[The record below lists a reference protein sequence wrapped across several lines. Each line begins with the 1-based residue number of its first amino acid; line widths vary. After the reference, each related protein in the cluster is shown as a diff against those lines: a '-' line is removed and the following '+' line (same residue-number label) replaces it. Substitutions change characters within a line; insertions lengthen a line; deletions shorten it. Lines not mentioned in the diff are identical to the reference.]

1 MNTEK
6 KKMNNKTIIAIIA
19 VLIGAVIVAVIV
31 GIVIFNKKKAK
42 NTAIDS
48 TIPVTDFQKA
58 LDDVL
63 ITDDYSQMPL
73 FLSSLKQASSC
84 EVISVSH
91 SEDSNTYT
99 ALVSVKYADVASDL
113 VNYLEEN
120 TSTTFDEEKLNK
132 DIAELV
138 SNAEQATSECEIY
151 FIKNEDSYSPIFT
164 EEMIDKMYGGIY
176 SAYYNK
182 LDEVASELNGRN
194 QGWKFAKQ

>member
-84 EVISVSH
+84 EVISVSP

-194 QGWKFAKQ
+194 QG

>member
-1 MNTEK
+1 MNNEK

-19 VLIGAVIVAVIV
+19 VLIGAVIVGVIV

-84 EVISVSH
+84 EVISVSP
-91 SEDSNTYT
+91 SEDSDTYT

-120 TSTTFDEEKLNK
+120 TSTTFDEEKLNN

-194 QGWKFAKQ
+194 QG

>member
-1 MNTEK
+1 MNNEK
-6 KKMNNKTIIAIIA
+6 KKMNKIAIIAIIV
-19 VLIGAVIVAVIV
+19 VLIGAVIVGVIV
-31 GIVIFNKKKAK
+31 GVVIFNKKKAK
-42 NTAIDS
+42 NTSIDS
-48 TIPVTDFQKA
+48 TIPVSDFQKA

-84 EVISVSH
+84 EVISVSP
-91 SEDSNTYT
+91 SEGSDTYT
-99 ALVSVKYADVASDL
+99 ALVNVKYADVASDL

-151 FIKNEDSYSPIFT
+151 FIKNEDGYSPIFT

-182 LDEVASELNGRN
+182 LDEVASELNRRI
-194 QGWKFAKQ
+194 QG

>member
-1 MNTEK
+1 MNNEK

-19 VLIGAVIVAVIV
+19 VLIGAVIVGVIV
-31 GIVIFNKKKAK
+31 GVVIFNKKKAK
-42 NTAIDS
+42 NTAVDS

-84 EVISVSH
+84 EVISVSP
-91 SEDSNTYT
+91 SEDSDTYT

-120 TSTTFDEEKLNK
+120 ASTTFDEEKLNK

-138 SNAEQATSECEIY
+138 SISEQATSECEIY
-151 FIKNEDSYSPIFT
+151 FVKNEDSYSPIFT
-164 EEMIDKMYGGIY
+164 EEIIDKMYGGIY

-194 QGWKFAKQ
+194 QG

>member
-84 EVISVSH
+84 EVISVSP

-182 LDEVASELNGRN
+182 LDEFASELNGRN
-194 QGWKFAKQ
+194 QG

>member
-84 EVISVSH
+84 EVISVSP

-99 ALVSVKYADVASDL
+99 ALVSVEYADVASDL

-194 QGWKFAKQ
+194 QG